1 MYSVTHY
8 FLSHYI
14 THVEHIHFFQ
24 VTASTLVGNDH
35 QLPIPSVQLA
45 FRVCENMHAHQESLV
60 PPN

>member
-1 MYSVTHY
+1 M
-8 FLSHYI
+8 
-14 THVEHIHFFQ
+14 EHIHFFQ